1 MTEFK
6 KEDHPIEES
15 KFHNKAA
22 VGEAEDTSEEKILQ
36 QHVKDYIEE
45 LLPVHQGL
53 LKELENYA
61 ETHSVPIIQR
71 EVAELLKVLVKT
83 AGAEKILEI
92 GTAIGYS
99 AMIMAEAMES
109 GGKIVTLE
117 RSEKMVALAKKNIQR
132 GGYSDRIQIIP
143 GDALET
149 LHFLPGGY
157 DLIFMDG
164 GKGHYREM
172 LDLAISLL
180 KPGGLLVSDN
190 ILYKGM
196 VSSEELVKRRKR
208 TIVHRMRAY
217 LEYITRHKELTTS
230 IIPIGDGVALSYK
243 KR

>member
-1 MTEFK
+1 MTESNK
-6 KEDHPIEES
+6 KDHAHSNDP
-15 KFHNKAA
+15 
-22 VGEAEDTSEEKILQ
+22 SEERIVQ
-36 QHVKDYIEE
+36 PHVKTYIEE
-45 LLPVHQGL
+45 LLPAHRGL
-53 LKELENYA
+53 LKELETYA
-61 ETHSVPIIQR
+61 GLHSIPIIQR

-83 AGAEKILEI
+83 AGAGKILEI

-99 AMIMAEAMES
+99 AMIMAEAMETD
-109 GGKIVTLE
+109 GKIVTLE
-117 RSEKMVALAKKNIQR
+117 RNEKMIELAKDNIRR
-132 GGYSDRIQIIP
+132 GGLDERIRIIP

-149 LHFLPGGY
+149 LNFLPGGY

-164 GKGHYREM
+164 GKGHYHEM

-208 TIVHRMRAY
+208 TIVHRMREY
-217 LEYITRHKELTTS
+217 LEHITDHKELTTS

-243 KR
+243 KQKRF